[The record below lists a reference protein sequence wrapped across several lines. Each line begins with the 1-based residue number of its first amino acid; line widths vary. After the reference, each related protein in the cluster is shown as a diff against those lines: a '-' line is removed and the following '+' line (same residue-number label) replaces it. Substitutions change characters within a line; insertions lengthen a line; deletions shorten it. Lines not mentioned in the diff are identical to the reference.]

1 MTDNFKSTR
10 NALGRR
16 SPNHSLLDLAKM
28 GLLTLLLLALNNI
41 SLFAQAPPFLDGKYD
56 HWADSVL
63 STMTPE
69 ERIAQ
74 LIMIP
79 AYSNKDKVHVDSIA
93 GLVEK
98 YGVGGIIFF
107 QGGPVRQAHMINQ
120 FQQLSKVPL
129 MISLDGEWGLK
140 MRLDS
145 TVRFPYQMALG
156 GVDDEKLIYDMGA
169 EVARQAKRAGINVNF
184 APVVDVNN
192 NANNPVIGF
201 RSFGEEKENVTSKS
215 LAYMKGMQDPYG
227 DTGS

>member
-145 TVRFPYQMALG
+145 TVRFP
-156 GVDDEKLIYDMGA
+156 
-169 EVARQAKRAGINVNF
+169 
-184 APVVDVNN
+184 
-192 NANNPVIGF
+192 
-201 RSFGEEKENVTSKS
+201 
-215 LAYMKGMQDPYG
+215 
-227 DTGS
+227 

>member
-41 SLFAQAPPFLDGKYD
+41 SLF
-56 HWADSVL
+56 
-63 STMTPE
+63 
-69 ERIAQ
+69 
-74 LIMIP
+74 
-79 AYSNKDKVHVDSIA
+79 A

-201 RSFGEEKENVTSKS
+201 RSFGEEKAN
-215 LAYMKGMQDPYG
+215 PWPI
-227 DTGS
+227 